1 MVVLLAM
8 LAIAVAL
15 LATSGKLRPDASDA
29 ESVASPSVPPVAM
42 DARRAIRARSCSH
55 QHPATPN
62 LDWLS
67 SDDASGDAS
76 APTVIFVVMD
86 TVRADR
92 TSLCGYGRPTT
103 PTLERLAELG
113 ASYACNSHSPS
124 TWTLPSHASFMTGRD
139 LDEHHA
145 GGGGSQP
152 LNWGSVT
159 PLGARLPTL
168 AEEMSGR
175 GYQTLLLSGNPVVEE
190 RMGLT
195 RGFDHLR
202 SAEDFSEMHDCRLA
216 AHLEHMLDHA
226 DLDSDR
232 PLFAFINIADPHSP
246 WTEIPAGMGFVPPRE
261 GLVAEPD
268 AKRYESGRMDEIEA
282 AQWLAHL
289 SDVYDFALWRADRS
303 LALVLDVLRTQGWL
317 DRGYRLVITS
327 DHGEYLGEH
336 QLIEHGRPHFY
347 EPVTRV
353 PLLYLSSENR
363 TKLAS
368 DAPAIVAHA
377 LARDGAVPNPMPP
390 RRASAFRSKSR
401 VSAPFPP
408 CSHSTAAL
416 WAGTSKLSANRGQV
430 LRFDLNADPE
440 ELRPLAAGDDPSAAA
455 LLDYCRK
462 LDDAYVSRDAPDA
475 ELTAQLQAQLRALGY
490 LEAEPQGRSSELPSE
505 LR

>member
-1 MVVLLAM
+1 
-8 LAIAVAL
+8 
-15 LATSGKLRPDASDA
+15 
-29 ESVASPSVPPVAM
+29 M
-42 DARRAIRARSCSH
+42 DARRAIGTRSCPH
-55 QHPATPN
+55 QHPPTPK
-62 LDWLS
+62 LDALS
-67 SDDASGDAS
+67 SAGGSSNA
-76 APTVIFVVMD
+76 AEPTVVFVVMD

-103 PTLERLAELG
+103 PTLERLVELG
-113 ASYACNSHSPS
+113 ASYACRSHSPS

-139 LDEHHA
+139 LHEHHA

-159 PLGARLPTL
+159 PLGARWPTL

-195 RGFDHLR
+195 RGFDHVM

-216 AHLEHMLDHA
+216 AYLEHMLDDA
-226 DLDSDR
+226 DLDLR
-232 PLFAFINIADPHSP
+232 QPLFAFVNIADPHSP
-246 WTEIPAGMGFVPPRE
+246 WTEIPEGVGFVPPRE

-268 AKRYESGRMDEIEA
+268 GKRYERGKMNETEA

-303 LALVLDVLRTQGWL
+303 LALALDALRKRGWL

-353 PLLYLSSENR
+353 PLLYLSSENAVE
-363 TKLAS
+363 LPP

-377 LARDGAVPNPMPP
+377 LAGDGVLPDPLPP
-390 RRASAFRSKSR
+390 RRASTFRSKSQASGP
-401 VSAPFPP
+401 VPP

-416 WAGTSKLSANRGQV
+416 WSGTSKLSANGGQV
-430 LRFDLNADPE
+430 VRFDLAADPE
-440 ELRPLAAGDDPSAAA
+440 EVRPVAADDDPAAGE
-455 LLDYCRK
+455 LIEYCRA
-462 LDDAYVSRDAPDA
+462 LDHAYVSRDAPDA

-490 LEAEPQGRSSELPSE
+490 LEDDAQAGSSKVP
-505 LR
+505 

>member
-1 MVVLLAM
+1 
-8 LAIAVAL
+8 
-15 LATSGKLRPDASDA
+15 
-29 ESVASPSVPPVAM
+29 M
-42 DARRAIRARSCSH
+42 DVRRAIRARPCPH
-55 QHPATPN
+55 QHPPTPT
-62 LDWLS
+62 LDALS
-67 SDDASGDAS
+67 STGANSNAA

-86 TVRADR
+86 TVRADH
-92 TSLCGYGRPTT
+92 TSLCGYRRPTT
-103 PTLERLAELG
+103 PTLERLVELG

-139 LDEHHA
+139 LREHHA

-159 PLGARLPTL
+159 PLGARWPTL

-195 RGFDHLR
+195 RGFDHVI

-216 AHLEHMLDHA
+216 AHLEHMLDDA
-226 DLDSDR
+226 DLDSR
-232 PLFAFINIADPHSP
+232 QPLFAFINIADPHSP
-246 WTEIPAGMGFVPPRE
+246 WTDIPEGVGFVPPRE

-268 AKRYESGRMDEIEA
+268 AKRYERGKMDETEA

-303 LALVLDVLRTQGWL
+303 LALALDALRKQGWL

-353 PLLYLSSENR
+353 PLLYLSSENAVA
-363 TKLAS
+363 LPP

-377 LARDGAVPNPMPP
+377 LARDGVLPDPMPP
-390 RRASAFRSKSR
+390 RRASTFRSKSQTSGP
-401 VSAPFPP
+401 VPP
-408 CSHSTAAL
+408 CSHSSAAL
-416 WAGTSKLSANRGQV
+416 WSGTSKLSANRGRV
-430 LRFDLNADPE
+430 VRFDLATDPE
-440 ELRPLAAGDDPSAAA
+440 EFRPIAADDDPAAGE
-455 LLDYCRK
+455 LIDYCRT
-462 LDDAYVSRDAPDA
+462 LDQAYVSRDAPDA

-490 LEAEPQGRSSELPSE
+490 LEDDAQGGGSKVP
-505 LR
+505 